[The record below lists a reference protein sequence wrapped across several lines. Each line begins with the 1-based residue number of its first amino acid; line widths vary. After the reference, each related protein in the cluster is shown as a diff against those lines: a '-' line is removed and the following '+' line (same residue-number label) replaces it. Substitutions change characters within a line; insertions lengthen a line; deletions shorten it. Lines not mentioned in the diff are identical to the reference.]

1 MRNGRFANLS
11 KPKAASRRPDAERP
25 RKLEHMSTARILSKA
40 SRQQAR
46 HRADIRVRVAIVED
60 SIARIIHARLN
71 DLSTGGANILFPVE
85 IAEGA
90 TALIGVPLP
99 ESAMPARPKTS
110 LRNDSILW
118 FRSRLRHRSGF
129 RFGFQFVDV
138 SNEQKLMLRHLC
150 HSLPV

>member
-1 MRNGRFANLS
+1 
-11 KPKAASRRPDAERP
+11 
-25 RKLEHMSTARILSKA
+25 MSTARILSKA

-46 HRADIRVRVAIVED
+46 HRADIRIRVAIVED

-71 DLSTGGANILFPVE
+71 DLSTGGANILFPGE
-85 IAEGA
+85 IAEGT

-99 ESAMPARPKTS
+99 ESSIPARSKAS
-110 LRNDSILW
+110 LRNDRILW

>member
-1 MRNGRFANLS
+1 
-11 KPKAASRRPDAERP
+11 
-25 RKLEHMSTARILSKA
+25 MSTATILSKA

-46 HRADIRVRVAIVED
+46 HRADIRIRVAIVED

-71 DLSTGGANILFPVE
+71 DLSIGGANILFPGE
-85 IAEGA
+85 IAEGT

-99 ESAMPARPKTS
+99 ESSLPARPKS
-110 LRNDSILW
+110 GLRNDRILW

-138 SNEQKLMLRHLC
+138 SNQQKLLLRHLC
-150 HSLPV
+150 HSLPG